1 MKELKVI
8 RIGRPA
14 ALVLVAA
21 TFSICLSQAEPPQSE
36 TTPGLSNQAST
47 LQPSSTVHQTSRL
60 PIIRNSNGLS
70 LNWSGYAVSA
80 SDVTSVSATF
90 TVPEVGPP
98 GSIGGLTPDFSAW
111 VGIDG
116 YTSGT
121 VEQTGIAGSWD
132 DSTATATYNAWW
144 EMYPRVSTTI
154 RSMTISA
161 GDSITASVTY
171 DGGGSFTLSIA
182 DNTTGQAFS
191 ATASAPVGG
200 PNVASRNSAEFI
212 VERAATIDKGYLTIL
227 PLATFSTEMF
237 TGATYTAAGTTLSLQ
252 DTVNNLTEYAGFPAT
267 PPPQPYWEN
276 ITMVGVDQNGNAFP
290 LDSISS
296 VAGHF
301 FTATFLVNGTPFPIP
316 GVFRQK

>member
-1 MKELKVI
+1 
-8 RIGRPA
+8 
-14 ALVLVAA
+14 
-21 TFSICLSQAEPPQSE
+21 
-36 TTPGLSNQAST
+36 
-47 LQPSSTVHQTSRL
+47 
-60 PIIRNSNGLS
+60 
-70 LNWSGYAVSA
+70 
-80 SDVTSVSATF
+80 
-90 TVPEVGPP
+90 
-98 GSIGGLTPDFSAW
+98 

-191 ATASAPVGG
+191 TTASAPVGG

-227 PLATFSTEMF
+227 NTPASQPLLRRNRTGRTSPWSEWTRMETHFRSIPSHPWPETFSQRHSWPM
-237 TGATYTAAGTTLSLQ
+237 AHRS
-252 DTVNNLTEYAGFPAT
+252 
-267 PPPQPYWEN
+267 
-276 ITMVGVDQNGNAFP
+276 
-290 LDSISS
+290 
-296 VAGHF
+296 
-301 FTATFLVNGTPFPIP
+301 PFPGFSDKSRIQAQL
-316 GVFRQK
+316 R